1 MHKRPR
7 TLHRNLIAARRRVR
21 ELAMIGR
28 ALASTDHPVMAHII
42 PMRQC
47 NLSCK
52 YCNEY
57 DKVSKPVPLDVMKR
71 RIDHLAKL
79 GTNIVTIS
87 GGEPLLHPDL
97 DEIIRH
103 MRRYP
108 IIAGMITN

>member
-1 MHKRPR
+1 MPKRPQSIHR
-7 TLHRNLIAARRRVR
+7 TMIAARRRVR

-57 DKVSKPVPLDVMKR
+57 DKVSKPVSLETIKH
-71 RIDHLAKL
+71 RIDLLAKL

-103 MRRYP
+103 MCK
-108 IIAGMITN
+108 